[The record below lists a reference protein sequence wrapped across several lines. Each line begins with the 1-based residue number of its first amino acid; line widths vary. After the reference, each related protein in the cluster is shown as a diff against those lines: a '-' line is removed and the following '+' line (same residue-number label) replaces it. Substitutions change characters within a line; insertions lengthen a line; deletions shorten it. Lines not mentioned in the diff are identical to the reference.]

1 MPPYPSY
8 PHPKTNKALQS
19 AETGLP
25 GDAKTLI
32 RGSDGLD
39 YENLTARLLGEP
51 AETHRNGF
59 LLSPLW
65 GQDKEARGWYCEAY
79 DAWQARG
86 CSDTECDRAALIR
99 VDRGL
104 IARRTENALRA
115 ELADRAARAL
125 LTASWG

>member
-65 GQDKEARGWYCEAY
+65 GQDKEAREWYLEAY
-79 DAWQARG
+79 NGYRARG
-86 CSDTECDRAALIR
+86 YDDTDSHQCALIR

-125 LTASWG
+125 LTTSWS